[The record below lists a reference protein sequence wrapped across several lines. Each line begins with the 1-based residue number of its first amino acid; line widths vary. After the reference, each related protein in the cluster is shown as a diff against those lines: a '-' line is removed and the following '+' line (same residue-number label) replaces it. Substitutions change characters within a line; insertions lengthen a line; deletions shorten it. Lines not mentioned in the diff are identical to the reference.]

1 MFEKNVIVFDDINVK
16 QVKVNTFSL
25 TPAIS

>member
-1 MFEKNVIVFDDINVK
+1 MFEKNVIVFDDIKVK

>member
-1 MFEKNVIVFDDINVK
+1 MFEKNVTVFDDTKFK

-25 TPAIS
+25 TPAMS